1 MTLKFYFEIILI
13 FILATCLIVI
23 TIKNIKYLSKKFIV
37 VRNVQN
43 IHDSYIPPL
52 GGVIIYFC
60 LFLGLLISK
69 PNSFLLNFYILAPS
83 LLILV
88 VGLIEDLYSNIKP
101 ILRFIVIF
109 ICSLIFSYFYSES
122 LPNIDINFI
131 QFIFNRF
138 PWIEILIYT
147 LGLTA
152 LANGFN
158 MIDGMNGLAGF
169 NILSIITGLGS
180 LLLLYGNFTQFEIEL
195 IYIFIVTFVFLIFN
209 FPHGKIFLGD
219 SGAYAIG
226 WILGVV
232 VITIFSNSTYNTWTA
247 VLIIFYPLFEVI
259 FSTIRK
265 LFNKQNPLF
274 PDSNHV
280 HLKIYKI
287 LKGKEK
293 RSNKFN
299 SFCTLTLMPLWFS
312 PNILLVWTYF
322 YAHLALIAISI
333 MVCVYIYYYYAIP
346 NIEDLN

>member
-1 MTLKFYFEIILI
+1 MHIQFYFEIIFI
-13 FILATCLIVI
+13 FILAICLLVI
-23 TIKNIKYLSKKFIV
+23 TIKNIKYLSKKFNVI
-37 VRNVQN
+37 RNVQN
-43 IHDSYIPPL
+43 IHDSFVPPL
-52 GGVIIYFC
+52 GGVIIYVC

-69 PNSFLLNFYILAPS
+69 PNSFLFNFYILGPS

-88 VGLIEDLYSNIKP
+88 VGLIEDLYSNVKP

-122 LPNIDINFI
+122 LPDIDINFI

-138 PWIEILIYT
+138 PWIEILLYT

-169 NILSIITGLGS
+169 NILSIVVGIGS
-180 LLLLYGNFTQFEIEL
+180 LLLLYGYFNQFEREL
-195 IYIFIVTFVFLIFN
+195 IIIFVVTVAFLFFN

-219 SGAYAIG
+219 SGAYVLG
-226 WILGVV
+226 WILGVI
-232 VITIFSNSTYNTWTA
+232 VITIFSNSLYNTWTA
-247 VLIIFYPLFEVI
+247 VLILFYPLFEVI

-265 LFNKQNPLF
+265 LLIKKNPLL

-287 LKGKEK
+287 LKGTEK

-322 YAHLALIAISI
+322 FAHLALLAIVI
-333 MVCVYIYYYYAIP
+333 MVFVYLFYYYAIP
-346 NIEDLN
+346 NTKDLN